1 MFLFNGNTQ
10 IDIAASVRR
19 TKGVENAVA
28 ILKRDQQKVFY
39 RTDEAGGRIVLRQS
53 DDGLTD
59 EQYRVTVRTDVMEI
73 WARDELGFIYGLLHI
88 SENHLGILPFW
99 FWMDQ
104 KIEKREREWL
114 QETDFVSEKR
124 AVRFRGW
131 FYNDEVLLLKWKF
144 NQNGEEGWRMA
155 FEALLRCGGNIT
167 IPGTDKMSIK
177 NRQLASD
184 MGLWST
190 HHHAEPLGAGMFVRA
205 YPELSPNYLQYQEK
219 FLKLWEEGVTA
230 QKDKK
235 VVWNVG
241 FRGQGDAPF
250 WEFDTTGA
258 FDTPQKRGRL
268 ISDIIKTQCD
278 LVRRQVEHPIFCTNL
293 YGEIIE
299 LYEKGYIE
307 LADDIIRVRADN
319 GYGKMVSRRRENHAG
334 RAAAMPNPNDSSMQG
349 IYYHVSFYDL
359 QAANHITML
368 PNSVDFVSGELQE
381 VLKNRGDALWVINC
395 SNVRPHVY
403 YLDAVA
409 KIWNNRAVGDEIQSG
424 EFAGDYFGG
433 YDTVAACF
441 LKYADAMLSYG
452 PHDDEHAG
460 EQFYTENVRLLA
472 HQIIAD
478 RTKNCDAMRW
488 LSADASLAQQAE
500 KLRGI
505 CAAGLSGLQ
514 ALQRQCQKTAE
525 GIREPQWRLLFEATI
540 GLQSYLHMECAK
552 GTVLFGSGC
561 EALWEKDYERSFVL
575 FGNAALCFERA
586 RQKMRDAEYGV
597 WDSFYLNDCFADV
610 GHTAFMLRKLMG
622 YVRELGDNGRHD
634 AWYRKYCLPREDQG
648 VFLQL
653 VFDQHMD
660 DEELFLVM
668 RERLH
673 MDADETC
680 SL

>member
-1 MFLFNGNTQ
+1 MFLLNGNTR
-10 IDIAASVRR
+10 IDTTGLEHQ
-19 TKGVENAVA
+19 TKGIENAVA
-28 ILKRDQQKVFY
+28 ILKRDQEKVFY
-39 RTDEAGGRIVLRQS
+39 TTDGAGGRIVLRES
-53 DDGLTD
+53 DGGLME
-59 EQYRVTVRTDVMEI
+59 EQYRIKVRTDVIEI
-73 WARDELGFIYGLLHI
+73 WAEDELGFIYGLLHI
-88 SENHLGILPFW
+88 SKTYMGILPFW

-104 KIEKREREWL
+104 KIEKREREL
-114 QETDFVSEKR
+114 IEETDFLSEKR

-131 FYNDEVLLLKWKF
+131 FYNDEVLLLKWNY
-144 NQNGEEGWRMA
+144 NQQGDDGWKMA

-184 MGLWST
+184 MGLWIT

-205 YPELSPNYLQYQEK
+205 YPELPPNYLQYQQK
-219 FLKLWEEGVTA
+219 FLKIWEEGVAA
-230 QKDKK
+230 QKNYK

-250 WEFDTTGA
+250 WEYDTTGV
-258 FDTPQKRGRL
+258 FDTPAKRGKL
-268 ISDIIKTQCD
+268 ISDIIKMQCD

-299 LYEKGYIE
+299 LYDKGYIE

-319 GYGKMVSRRRENHAG
+319 GYGRMVSRRRENHAG
-334 RAAAMPNPNDSSMQG
+334 RAEAMPNPNDTSMQG

-368 PNSVDFVSGELQE
+368 PNSVEFVNRELQE
-381 VLKNRGDALWVINC
+381 VLKNRGDALWIINC
-395 SNVRPHVY
+395 SNVRPHTY
-403 YLDAVA
+403 YMDALA
-409 KIWNNRAVGDEIQSG
+409 KIWNNRVIGDEIQST

-433 YDTVAACF
+433 YDCVAACF
-441 LKYADAMLSYG
+441 RQYAKSMISYG
-452 PHDDEHAG
+452 THEDEHSG

-478 RTKNCDAMRW
+478 RANNCREVRW
-488 LSADASLAQQAE
+488 LSGDVSLTEQVE
-500 KLRGI
+500 KLCGI

-514 ALQRQCQKTAE
+514 ALQRQCQTTCA
-525 GIREPQWRLLFEATI
+525 GISEPQKFLLFETTL
-540 GLQSYLHMECAK
+540 GLQAYLHAACAK
-552 GTVLFGSGC
+552 GTVLFGSGYA
-561 EALWEKDYERSFVL
+561 ALQKKDFERAFVL
-575 FGNAALCFERA
+575 FGNAASCFERA

-597 WDSFYLNDCFADV
+597 WEGFYLNDCFADV
-610 GHTAFMLRKLMG
+610 GHTAYMLRKLMG

-653 VFDQHMD
+653 VFDQHM
-660 DEELFLVM
+660 EENELYLVM
-668 RERLH
+668 RQQLN
-673 MDADETC
+673 MDVDGD
-680 SL
+680 L